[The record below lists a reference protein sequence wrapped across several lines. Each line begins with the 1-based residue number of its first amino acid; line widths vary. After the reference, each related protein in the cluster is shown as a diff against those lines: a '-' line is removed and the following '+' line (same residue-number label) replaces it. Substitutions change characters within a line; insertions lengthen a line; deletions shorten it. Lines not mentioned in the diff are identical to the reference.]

1 MLASWRH
8 AYANTALTG
17 GNLAFLLI
25 ALKSPTPAGVGISA
39 GLVGITSLYAWHV
52 NLRRFSAVADTPTAR
67 LSSAPQGYVEIVGKG
82 VRTEGSQ
89 LISPTSGL
97 PCLWYRFIVEEKR
110 GNKWRRVGGGVS
122 TDPFGI
128 DDGTGEALVEPD
140 QAEIITSRKQVTTR
154 GQHRHTEWNLIEGET
169 LYVLGEHATIGG
181 ANAVLDL
188 RQDVSALLSVWKR
201 DWPALVQRFDQ
212 NGDGNISIEE
222 WERAR
227 EAALEN
233 VTRQHQKTRLEPG
246 MHLLR
251 KPPGRLYLIA
261 NRTPRHLA
269 SRYRFWAWTHLGLV
283 AAACLALAGLL

>member
-1 MLASWRH
+1 MLADWRH

-39 GLVGITSLYAWHV
+39 GLVGITSLYAWYV

-67 LSSAPQGYVEIVGKG
+67 ISSAPQGYVEIVGKG
-82 VRTEGSQ
+82 VHTEGSQ

-97 PCLWYRFIVEEKR
+97 PCLWYRFIVEKKH

-122 TDPFGI
+122 TEPFGI

-188 RQDVSALLSVWKR
+188 RQDVSALLSAWKR
-201 DWPALVQRFDQ
+201 DWPALVQRFDL
-212 NGDGNISIEE
+212 NGDGGISLDE

-233 VTRQHQKTRLEPG
+233 VTRQHQETRLEPG

>member
-1 MLASWRH
+1 MLAGWRH

-39 GLVGITSLYAWHV
+39 GLVGITSLYAWYV

-67 LSSAPQGYVEIVGKG
+67 ISSAPQGYVEIVGKG
-82 VRTEGSQ
+82 IRTEGSQ
-89 LISPTSGL
+89 LISPISGL

-110 GNKWRRVGGGVS
+110 GNKWRRVGGVVS
-122 TDPFGI
+122 TEPFGI

-188 RQDVSALLSVWKR
+188 RQDVSALLSAWKR
-201 DWPALVQRFDQ
+201 DWPALVQRFDL
-212 NGDGNISIEE
+212 NGDGSISLDE

-233 VTRQHQKTRLEPG
+233 VTGQHQKTRLEPG